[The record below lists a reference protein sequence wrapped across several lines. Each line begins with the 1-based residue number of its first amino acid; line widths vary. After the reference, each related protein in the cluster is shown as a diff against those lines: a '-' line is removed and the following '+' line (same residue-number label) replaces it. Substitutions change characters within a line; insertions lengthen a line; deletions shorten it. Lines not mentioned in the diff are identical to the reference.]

1 MTGKD
6 GEGQSRETQALHC
19 GEDRVLEKSSSS
31 TLVTGKR
38 AVQGD
43 PHSAHARRPVRV
55 GPRWAGEAARCP
67 APRRRAL
74 LPPRSSCCSL
84 QRSASTLAPAL
95 CAPLVTRPAPKGLHT
110 QCVQGTPTNTGVH
123 ALPEGSGLT
132 FAAEVNSGPRGASP
146 SRESSP
152 VATPSG
158 PSPPEP
164 CPSLLRTRR
173 ACLSPPGMA
182 LTRLWA
188 VGRGTGPS
196 GL

>member
-1 MTGKD
+1 MRKVLEPSFRFTALMSLTLHHYTSMTGKD

-38 AVQGD
+38 DVQGD

-55 GPRWAGEAARCP
+55 GPWWAGEAARCP

-95 CAPLVTRPAPKGLHT
+95 CAPLVTRPA
-110 QCVQGTPTNTGVH
+110 QGTAHSVC
-123 ALPEGSGLT
+123 SGDP
-132 FAAEVNSGPRGASP
+132 NQHRGPCPPRGKRSH
-146 SRESSP
+146 
-152 VATPSG
+152 
-158 PSPPEP
+158 
-164 CPSLLRTRR
+164 LR
-173 ACLSPPGMA
+173 C
-182 LTRLWA
+182 
-188 VGRGTGPS
+188 
-196 GL
+196 